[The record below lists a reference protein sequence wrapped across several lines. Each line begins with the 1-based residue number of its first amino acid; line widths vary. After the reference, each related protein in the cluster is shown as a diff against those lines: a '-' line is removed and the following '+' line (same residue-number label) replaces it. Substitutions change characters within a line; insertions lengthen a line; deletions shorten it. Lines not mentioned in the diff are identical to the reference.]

1 MAGGACYEAIDELE
15 RSPMTTI
22 AMIPARMGSQR
33 LAKKNLRELDGVSLI
48 ARAIRRCHSA
58 GCFDEVWVN
67 SEHADFG
74 PIAEA
79 EGAHFHQRPDHLGS
93 DTATSEDFV
102 EEFLNA
108 HECDWLVQAHSI
120 APLVTVAEV
129 RGFVDRLGQD
139 DLDVLLSCEP
149 IQIECAMDGQP
160 VNFTFDAKTNSQ
172 ELEPIQR
179 ISWSLTAWRRATF
192 LQARADGGCATYAGQ
207 VRFYPLGPLAAHV
220 IKTQLDLDIAHALL
234 GIVEQGGELT
244 I

>member
-1 MAGGACYEAIDELE
+1 
-15 RSPMTTI
+15 MTTI

-67 SEHADFG
+67 SEHPDFG
-74 PIAEA
+74 PIAES
-79 EGAHFHQRPDHLGS
+79 EGAHFHQRPEHLGS

-108 HECDWLVQAHSI
+108 HECEWLVQAHSI

-129 RGFVDRLGQD
+129 HGFVDRLGQD

-172 ELEPIQR
+172 ELTPIQR
-179 ISWSLTAWRRATF
+179 ISWSLTAWRREAF
-192 LQARADGGCATYAGQ
+192 LAARSGGGCATYAGR
-207 VRFYPLGPLAAHV
+207 VGFFPLDPLAAHV
-220 IKTQLDLDIAHALL
+220 VKTEQDLTIAESLL
-234 GIVEQGGELT
+234 PIVEAQGET
-244 I
+244 TT